1 MAGPSIGTWVKVKN
15 KSGRTTARVIAN
27 KFGGGAYSQGEV
39 ISQSEY
45 NDYKAKRAEA
55 KNNEARAVTAE
66 VVTDPPRK
74 RSRFNQLIDDLERS
88 AQEDKALFNQT
99 MQTTAKVAALYTKTL
114 ADAGVTAKG
123 DRQTIREPQSETPK
137 ALPGKRKGGRLNRL
151 ADELADID
159 RRDIKNFAGVL
170 GSNASMVQTIRDL
183 ESRRGQGTKKLTTKK
198 KQKKLKGT

>member
-1 MAGPSIGTWVKVKN
+1 M
-15 KSGRTTARVIAN
+15 AN
-27 KFGGGAYSQGEV
+27 KFGGGSYKQGEV

-55 KNNEARAVTAE
+55 KNNDARAVTAE

-88 AQEDKALFNQT
+88 AEQDKALFNQT
-99 MQTTAKVAALYTKTL
+99 MQTTAKVAALYTQNL

-123 DRQTIREPQSETPK
+123 DRQTIREPRAETPR
-137 ALPGKRKGGRLNRL
+137 ALPGKRQGGGRLGRL

-159 RRDIKNFAGVL
+159 RRDIKNFAGIL
-170 GSNASMVQTIRDL
+170 GANATMVQTIRDL
-183 ESRRGQGTKKLTTKK
+183 ESRRGNGSRQVKGKK
-198 KQKKLKGT
+198 KQKKLKES